1 MVWLS
6 RKHIVKDYIMSVI
19 SDRHSVVPF
28 VSGESKALS
37 GQRLAKIGYKTGK
50 GKTEAKF
57 KSVCV
62 SLPVIAD
69 DRIKEQIPLL
79 MDSIR
84 QLCEDT
90 QDKIIRGLY
99 ESRNGN
105 LDSVSEDDIGMIAII
120 GYLDSDNQGGRLT
133 KEFLV
138 EWFNANAMDNTAAL
152 IAEALKYGDDLSEEQ
167 LKTIEKHV
175 NGYREVIASLAGG
188 KTMLNLKQIAGL
200 RKVFDTIEP
209 EDDTT
214 IKLRKRIDKMEAELT
229 KVNELA
235 ELL

>member
-6 RKHIVKDYIMSVI
+6 KHSIVKGYIMSVI
-19 SDRHSVVPF
+19 SNRHSVVPF
-28 VSGESKALS
+28 VSGESKAMN
-37 GQRLAKIGYKTGK
+37 GQRLAKVGYKST
-50 GKTEAKF
+50 KTNKAKF
-57 KSVCV
+57 ASVCV
-62 SLPVIAD
+62 SVPLISSEEIASNLN
-69 DRIKEQIPLL
+69 QL
-79 MDSIR
+79 MDSVK
-84 QLCEDT
+84 QLCADT

-99 ESRNGN
+99 EGRNGS
-105 LDSVSEDDIGMIAII
+105 LDSVSDDDIGMQAII
-120 GYLDSDNQGGRLT
+120 AYLDSDNQGGRLT
-133 KEFLV
+133 KEFLT
-138 EWFNANAMDNTAAL
+138 EWFNQVAQDNTFGL
-152 IAEALKYGDDLSEEQ
+152 IAEALKYPDELTEEQ
-167 LKTIEKHV
+167 STTVQKHV

-214 IKLRKRIDKMEAELT
+214 LKLRKRIDKMEQELT